1 MSPMKE
7 SRSFRRKLFLYY
19 FSIILLFTVLM
30 LAFQYHRE
38 KAIRIDAL
46 DSRLD
51 DMSQLVDNYI
61 RVNAL
66 SDSGNFRLIDSIFNL
81 IPVPDLRITVI
92 AIDGKV
98 LYDSSVEDW
107 SAMENHLNRPE
118 VGKSLFSPYG
128 TAVRHS
134 ESTGKDYYYFSR
146 YFNSYYVRL
155 AEEYNINIKGFLR
168 REQGFLLFMAVVFAG
183 IWALLAAVTR
193 RMGKSI
199 TMLRDFA
206 ARMRRGEGNDPSI
219 IFPKNEIGETG
230 KEIVRIY
237 NSLAVNTAE
246 LTLQKEKLFLR
257 WKAKHCQIYVLKQ
270 KPTTLCS
277 SAERANQKPL
287 KKPFSPFKKSKAH

>member
-146 YFNSYYVRL
+146 YFNSY
-155 AEEYNINIKGFLR
+155 
-168 REQGFLLFMAVVFAG
+168 
-183 IWALLAAVTR
+183 
-193 RMGKSI
+193 
-199 TMLRDFA
+199 
-206 ARMRRGEGNDPSI
+206 
-219 IFPKNEIGETG
+219 
-230 KEIVRIY
+230 
-237 NSLAVNTAE
+237 
-246 LTLQKEKLFLR
+246 
-257 WKAKHCQIYVLKQ
+257 
-270 KPTTLCS
+270 
-277 SAERANQKPL
+277 
-287 KKPFSPFKKSKAH
+287 